1 MLTEPFDV
9 WPRVAAAAARKA
21 LVSFGLPL
29 GGGPDLAQ
37 DIILVA
43 ARKYDPAGPAR
54 PLTWCFC
61 VAKRL
66 VLGELRKRRPEFH
79 AELEEPAVDETCDG
93 PGRGALDAYLEGVAG
108 AIPASPAGRKRD
120 RVIPVLE
127 NPGRQL
133 DDMRRHIG
141 VVNVGP
147 EREQVKA
154 EREALW
160 TEAKACWK
168 NGERPEAD
176 RLRDAVALRDVLLR
190 VTADQLLAWAWTA
203 VRCGSMN
210 KWAGFTGRKVQD
222 LYREKHLIVKRVRAR
237 ARELANELAG
247 RSEE

>member
-1 MLTEPFDV
+1 MLTEPFDA

-37 DIILVA
+37 DIILIA

-54 PLTWCFC
+54 PLAWCVC

-66 VLGELRKRRPEFH
+66 VLGELRKRQPEFH
-79 AELEEPAVDETCDG
+79 AELEEPAVDESSDG

-108 AIPASPAGRKRD
+108 AIPAAPAGRKRD
-120 RVIPVLE
+120 RVILVLE

-147 EREQVKA
+147 EREQVMA

-176 RLRDAVALRDVLLR
+176 RLRDAVALRGQ
-190 VTADQLLAWAWTA
+190 DQP
-203 VRCGSMN
+203 RRQGKRPGSPAEN
-210 KWAGFTGRKVQD
+210 RLPALDDIPDLFITPRKGPPTRWPVPGRGPG
-222 LYREKHLIVKRVRAR
+222 RA
-237 ARELANELAG
+237 
-247 RSEE
+247 